1 MKNSVLDKLKRLN
14 IDKRDRYVLLSTSEY
29 TSFSN
34 FSCIQ
39 LNWYSGTDNPA
50 TWAEFVNK
58 LKEGLI
64 YAFDSAI
71 IQREEEVIRS
81 ENQQAM
87 PGWNYCTFFI
97 LKVGTSYK

>member
-1 MKNSVLDKLKRLN
+1 M
-14 IDKRDRYVLLSTSEY
+14 LLSTSEIPH
-29 TSFSN
+29 FNN

-39 LNWYSGTDNPA
+39 LNWHSGTDNPA
-50 TWAEFVNK
+50 AWAEFVNK
-58 LKEGLI
+58 LKDGLI

-71 IQREEEVIRS
+71 NLRSEEVKRS

-97 LKVGTSYK
+97 LKVRISYKQRMMCSLTHRKV